1 MDTTLALSEY
11 EIERGKPMPSKNHA
25 IVQANLLLAIQP
37 KYASRFRVLP
47 EINLDLPERERVPDL
62 AIYRSVEFTPGADE
76 VRMTEVPLS
85 VIEILSP
92 QQSITDLMVKRS
104 EYFAAGV
111 QSYWLV
117 LPDLLSIYVFYS
129 AEDYDVFA
137 KQEVLHDRKLEIE
150 LGLGEVFK

>member
-1 MDTTLALSEY
+1 
-11 EIERGKPMPSKNHA
+11 MPSKNHA

>member
-1 MDTTLALSEY
+1 
-11 EIERGKPMPSKNHA
+11 MPSKNHA
-25 IVQANLLLAIQP
+25 IVQRNLVFSLHL
-37 KYASRFRVLP
+37 KYGERYSVLP
-47 EINLDLPERERVPDL
+47 EINLDLPVQERVPDL

-76 VRMTEVPLS
+76 VRMAEIPLC

-92 QQSITDLMVKRS
+92 QQSITDLMIKRG

-129 AEDYDVFA
+129 PEDYDVFA
-137 KQEVLHDRKLEIE
+137 KREVLKDKKLEIE

>member
-25 IVQANLLLAIQP
+25 IVQANLLLSLQP
-37 KYASRFRVLP
+37 KYASRYRLLP
-47 EINLDLPERERVPDL
+47 EINLDLPVRERVPDL
-62 AIYRSVEFTPGADE
+62 AIYRAVEFTPGADE
-76 VRMTEVPLS
+76 VRMAEVPLA

-92 QQSITDLMVKRS
+92 QQSISDLMIKRG

-129 AEDYDVFA
+129 PEEYDVFA
-137 KQEVLHDRKLEIE
+137 KQEVLVDKKLDIE
-150 LGLGEVFK
+150 LGLGEVFR

>member
-1 MDTTLALSEY
+1 MDTILALSEY

-25 IVQANLLLAIQP
+25 IVQGNLIFNLKL
-37 KYASRFRVLP
+37 KYGDQYGILP
-47 EINLDLPERERVPDL
+47 EINIDLPERERVPDL

-76 VRMTEVPLS
+76 IRMTEVPLGI
-85 VIEILSP
+85 IEILSS
-92 QQSITDLMVKRS
+92 QQSITDLMIKRS

-129 AEDYDVFA
+129 TEDYDVFV
-137 KQEVLHDRKLEIE
+137 KQDILKDKKLEIE
-150 LGLGEVFK
+150 LGLGEIFK

>member
-1 MDTTLALSEY
+1 MDTTVDLSEY

-25 IVQANLLLAIQP
+25 IIQANLILALQP
-37 KYASRFRVLP
+37 KYADRFRILP
-47 EINLDLPERERVPDL
+47 EINLDLSIRDRVPDL

-76 VRMTEVPLS
+76 VRMTEMPLC

-92 QQSITDLMVKRS
+92 QQSMADLLTKRA

-117 LPDLLSIYVFYS
+117 LPDLLSVYVFHS
-129 AEDYDVFA
+129 PEDYEVFA
-137 KQEVLHDRKLEIE
+137 KQETLTDKILGIE
-150 LGLGEVFK
+150 LALGEVFK